1 MTNQSTNPN
10 DGKQLKS
17 FAYQSD
23 GELDSALATAA
34 GCFQRWKH
42 KNYAELAAILTKAAE
57 LLHAHVD
64 DFARLETLEMGKR
77 IDEARGKV
85 NFSAE
90 ILGYYAQHAESFLAP
105 TPLRPMRGKAHMQ
118 PASADTHLAYI
129 GWLTIS

>member
-17 FAYQSD
+17 FAYLSA

-42 KNYAELAAILTKAAE
+42 KNYAELDAILTKAAE

-77 IDEARGKV
+77 IDEAGGEVKFSGDNLELSLLPARPQRGGPCR
-85 NFSAE
+85 AE
-90 ILGYYAQHAESFLAP
+90 PEEVDDGARRQRRLHCA
-105 TPLRPMRGKAHMQ
+105 
-118 PASADTHLAYI
+118 
-129 GWLTIS
+129 